1 MLATQLD
8 FKLIARLEFEHARV
22 GLANH
27 QVAVELNFGAEA
39 EFATTFARLGRS
51 TEINPLGCQ
60 KGFVERGEVEAFRSI
75 LLGRDVS
82 AGANKVGFADIAQ
95 LFDFGE

>member
-27 QVAVELNFGAEA
+27 EVAVELDLGTET
-39 EFATTFARLGRS
+39 EFPATLARLGRS
-51 TEINPLGCQ
+51 TEINPLSGQ
-60 KGFVERGEVEAFRSI
+60 KGFVERGEVEALRSI
-75 LLGRDVS
+75 LLGRNVS
-82 AGANKVGFADIAQ
+82 AGANKIGLADIAQ